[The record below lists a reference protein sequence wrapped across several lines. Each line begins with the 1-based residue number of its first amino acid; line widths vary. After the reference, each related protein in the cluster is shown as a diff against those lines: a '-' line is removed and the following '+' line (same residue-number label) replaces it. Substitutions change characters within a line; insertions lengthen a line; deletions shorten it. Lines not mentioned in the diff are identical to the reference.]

1 MTFNKWLDTFID
13 EKGIDLETILEVRG
27 KSGNLNIIPL
37 EVLIDNIKIAS
48 KNDQDA
54 IKNTLVKIDF
64 LNGDVMGFFKWIA
77 PAIAI

>member
-54 IKNTLVKIDF
+54 IKNALVKIDF
-64 LNGDVMGFFKWIA
+64 LNGDVMDFFKWIA

>member
-13 EKGIDLETILEVRG
+13 EKEIDLETILEVRG